1 MDQLERERVR
11 EILSNVRQVELKTRK
26 FVDSIFQ
33 GAYKSTFK
41 GRGIEFSEV
50 REYQPG
56 DDIRTIDWNVTA
68 RFGHPYVKEFIEERD
83 LTILIAFDISGS
95 LDFGTQR
102 AAKKDI
108 ATELIASIALSAL
121 RNNDRVGL
129 VLFTG
134 GIEKYIPPRK
144 GRKHIMRLIRET
156 LYHEPEDRT
165 TDLNHCL
172 EFISRI
178 TRKRGIVFLIS
189 DFNDSLDNYA
199 RSMKILSNK
208 HDLIAVNIHDVR
220 EHDIP
225 DVGLISLE
233 DGESGEQIL
242 VDTSDPEFRQ
252 SFMELAV
259 GRREKMMK
267 FHRSQGIDL
276 IDIKTDED
284 WAKALIKF
292 FRIRKGRIR

>member
-1 MDQLERERVR
+1 MEQPDRERVR
-11 EILSNVRQVELKTRK
+11 EILSNVRQVELKTKK
-26 FVDSIFQ
+26 FVDSVFQ

-83 LTILIAFDISGS
+83 LTILIALDVSGS

-102 AAKKDI
+102 AAKKDV
-108 ATELIASIALSAL
+108 ATELIASIAFSAL

-129 VLFTG
+129 ILFTG
-134 GIEKYIPPRK
+134 RMEKYIPPRK
-144 GRKHIMRLIRET
+144 GRKQVMRVIREI
-156 LYHEPEDRT
+156 LYYDPEERT
-165 TDLNHCL
+165 TNLNSCL

-178 TRKRGIVFLIS
+178 TRKKAIVFLIS

-199 RSMKILSNK
+199 RSMRILNNK
-208 HDLIAVNIHDVR
+208 HDLIAVNIHDLR
-220 EHDIP
+220 EEEIP

-233 DGESGEQIL
+233 DEETGEHIM

-252 SFMELAV
+252 NYLKLA
-259 GRREKMMK
+259 GDRNDEMK
-267 FHRSQGIDL
+267 KFYRSQGIDL
-276 IDIKTDED
+276 IDIKTDDE
-284 WAKALIKF
+284 WIKPLIKF
-292 FRIRKGRIR
+292 FSIRKRRIR